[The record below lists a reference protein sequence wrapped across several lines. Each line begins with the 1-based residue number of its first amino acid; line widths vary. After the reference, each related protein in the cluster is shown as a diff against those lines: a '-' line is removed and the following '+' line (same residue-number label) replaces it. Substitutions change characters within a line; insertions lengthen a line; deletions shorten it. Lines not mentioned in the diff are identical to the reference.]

1 VRSQSGLPKLSLPKV
16 DAPASKA
23 SRRDAIEALAS
34 AAGLFLVG
42 CAANPAPATPHVVG
56 SASDGDRAA
65 GKSEEGSGDEAEVT
79 PGEDLMQEHGV
90 IERVLLIYDE
100 VAGRLERGERAD
112 LSVIGN
118 AAGIVKTFVEA
129 YHEKIEEAYVF
140 PRLESAG
147 QQVTLVSTLRGQ
159 HDKGREVTAEIERR
173 AQGQADPE
181 LARLLRSFSRMYRP
195 HAAWEDTVV
204 FPAFR
209 KVVGRNEYGDLGE
222 KFEEEEHQRFGE
234 HGFEDIVAR
243 LFTMEQA
250 LGLGDISV
258 YTPKS

>member
-1 VRSQSGLPKLSLPKV
+1 MELPGDTPKMH
-16 DAPASKA
+16 ASTSPS
-23 SRRDAIEALAS
+23 SRRAAIETLAS

-42 CAANPAPATPHVVG
+42 CAANGAVATPHVAGDPPEGG
-56 SASDGDRAA
+56 SSAGSSPRQSDAS
-65 GKSEEGSGDEAEVT
+65 EEAEVT

-90 IERVLLIYDE
+90 IERLLLIYDE

-112 LSVIGN
+112 LTLIGN
-118 AAGIVKTFVEA
+118 AAGIIKTFVES
-129 YHEKIEEAYVF
+129 YHEKLEEAFVF

-147 QQVTLVSTLRGQ
+147 QQATLVSTLRTQ

-173 AQGQADPE
+173 SQGPADAT
-181 LARLLRSFSRMYRP
+181 LARLLRGFSRMYRP

-209 KVVGRNEYGDLGE
+209 KVIGRDAYRELGE

-234 HGFEDIVAR
+234 HGFDAVVTQLLGI
-243 LFTMEQA
+243 EQA
-250 LGLGDISV
+250 LGIGDLSA
-258 YTPKS
+258 YTPK